1 MAALPGGGVEREV
14 HTLPTSQPPN
24 FAQQLVTAHVP
35 EISATVAGVKAARP
49 RPGVGSTGMSDT
61 VLQAR
66 DLERHY
72 AVRRG
77 LFKGTA
83 TLQALRG
90 ASFELR
96 AGHTLAVVGES
107 GCGKSTLARL
117 VTVIEPPTAGQLAID
132 GIDVAKASG
141 EQRRKLR
148 HTVQIVFQDPY
159 GSLNPRKKIGTI
171 LEEPIKV
178 NTKMSAAERKSAVRD
193 MLARVGLRPEHYGR
207 YPHMFSGGQRQRIAV
222 ARALMLRPKIVV
234 LDEPVSALDV
244 SIQAQVLN
252 LLLELQEQFK
262 LAYLFISHDLSVVRH
277 VAEEVIVMYLG
288 RPIEHGARDAVFD
301 QPLHPYT
308 RALQASS
315 PSTDPKQRSK
325 RHAVRG
331 ELPSPLD
338 PPPGCAFHPRCP
350 FANQRCRSE
359 VPKLQFY
366 PGTSHL
372 HACHAVE
379 EGRLPDLPATLA
391 AAVSR

>member
-1 MAALPGGGVEREV
+1 MTDPRTANG
-14 HTLPTSQPPN
+14 
-24 FAQQLVTAHVP
+24 AQ
-35 EISATVAGVKAARP
+35 
-49 RPGVGSTGMSDT
+49 
-61 VLQAR
+61 VLEAK

-77 LFKGTA
+77 MFRGTA

-90 ASFELR
+90 ASFELVEGR
-96 AGHTLAVVGES
+96 TLAVVGES

-117 VTVIEPPTAGQLAID
+117 ITLIEPPTAGQLTID
-132 GIDVAKASG
+132 GVDIAGASAD
-141 EQRRKLR
+141 QRRQLR

-171 LEEPIKV
+171 VEEPIKV
-178 NTKMSAAERKSAVRD
+178 NTAMSATERRSAVQD

-252 LLLELQEQFK
+252 LLLQLQEQFR

-277 VAEEVIVMYLG
+277 VADEVIVMYLG
-288 RPIEHGARDAVFD
+288 RPIEHGPRDAVFGS
-301 QPLHPYT
+301 PLHPYT

-315 PSTDPKQRSK
+315 PSTDPKHRSK
-325 RHAVRG
+325 RLAIRG

-338 PPPGCAFHPRCP
+338 PPSGCAFHPRCP
-350 FANQRCRSE
+350 FADQRCRTE
-359 VPKLQFY
+359 VPRLQPY
-366 PGTSHL
+366 PGTAHL

-379 EGRLPDLPATLA
+379 ERRLPDLPSRPR
-391 AAVSR
+391 AVAG